1 MLMKNSRSF
10 GFYITAAIIF
20 IGIGFRF
27 FIYGDATLSI
37 AGNDT
42 LSYVESSQAPL
53 FSSEIMTGR
62 RLLSTNLL
70 YKAFEPKAG
79 YKILVNG
86 SVETTRRGFQP
97 GFDGIVILQLVM
109 SIAGWGLFTFIVSEH
124 IKNPVMKVLGT
135 VIILFFAYTPQM
147 ADWDSILMSESL
159 TFSLFALQLA
169 LLTHI
174 AFSLYKNPDSKI
186 LPQLILWAVIYF
198 WWTFLRDTN
207 LFTSLVTIGMTT
219 ALLIS
224 IRYRKNKYLYGVLGF
239 VAVIFILGLY
249 TSANSTRS
257 LVQITNIYHDDML
270 PHPARVAA
278 LMEWGMPQ
286 PNSKE
291 YRAWFPENAQKN
303 LIKFMMT
310 HPGYVATKLAKDFP
324 GAFTEIKQTYFKAP
338 ELSPSRDVLMEV
350 GNALHPENTTP
361 FLASLLLLI
370 GLLLLAVKNVGD
382 TTRPWAWIGLWLFL
396 TASITF
402 IPTILGDTW
411 ALNRH
416 ALFSTMIYRMCMWL
430 FAIIVMDIA
439 LGQNPQPQNQ

>member
-147 ADWDSILMSESL
+147 ADWDSILMS
-159 TFSLFALQLA
+159 
-169 LLTHI
+169 
-174 AFSLYKNPDSKI
+174 
-186 LPQLILWAVIYF
+186 
-198 WWTFLRDTN
+198 
-207 LFTSLVTIGMTT
+207 
-219 ALLIS
+219 
-224 IRYRKNKYLYGVLGF
+224 
-239 VAVIFILGLY
+239 
-249 TSANSTRS
+249 
-257 LVQITNIYHDDML
+257 
-270 PHPARVAA
+270 
-278 LMEWGMPQ
+278 
-286 PNSKE
+286 
-291 YRAWFPENAQKN
+291 
-303 LIKFMMT
+303 
-310 HPGYVATKLAKDFP
+310 
-324 GAFTEIKQTYFKAP
+324 
-338 ELSPSRDVLMEV
+338 
-350 GNALHPENTTP
+350 
-361 FLASLLLLI
+361 
-370 GLLLLAVKNVGD
+370 
-382 TTRPWAWIGLWLFL
+382 
-396 TASITF
+396 
-402 IPTILGDTW
+402 
-411 ALNRH
+411 
-416 ALFSTMIYRMCMWL
+416 
-430 FAIIVMDIA
+430 
-439 LGQNPQPQNQ
+439 